1 MKLCFI
7 FILLMAISMLTHA
20 VVDVKTAPDNL
31 IYKGNLIDPL
41 CFIETSHVSDV
52 INLDQCG
59 LQAEPRR
66 TNVGKN
72 RQLINQGYLGYDYDI
87 TVDHAVRLRGYSY
100 YKKVGTIGRAT
111 LVQTLYHA
119 GGTGEVSSLRL
130 IKRDGAHLT
139 VTVLHVGDRCNH
151 GLVEVTREQHAPQDR
166 LVYSMKLTSHDF
178 LMLADV
184 NPHHLKAFDDLA
196 DCAICCKAT
205 AVFERSMGPDFHQ
218 ETLRTV
224 NLAAF
229 PHEETVDSSPQSYQG
244 CFDTLINQ
252 YIKTG
257 QTTLNA
263 KQLTRFMQ
271 RFNARCVESIKKST

>member
-1 MKLCFI
+1 MFN
-7 FILLMAISMLTHA
+7 H
-20 VVDVKTAPDNL
+20 
-31 IYKGNLIDPL
+31 Y
-41 CFIETSHVSDV
+41 
-52 INLDQCG
+52 
-59 LQAEPRR
+59 
-66 TNVGKN
+66 
-72 RQLINQGYLGYDYDI
+72 
-87 TVDHAVRLRGYSY
+87 GYS
-100 YKKVGTIGRAT
+100 K
-111 LVQTLYHA
+111 YHKISPEQA
-119 GGTGEVSSLRL
+119 VFSNLRMSL
-130 IKRDGAHLT
+130 
-139 VTVLHVGDRCNH
+139 N
-151 GLVEVTREQHAPQDR
+151 
-166 LVYSMKLTSHDF
+166 
-178 LMLADV
+178 
-184 NPHHLKAFDDLA
+184 DLA

-229 PHEETVDSSPQSYQG
+229 PHEETVDSSHQSYQG